1 MNADSNAPS
10 PAKFILAV
18 FFATALAV
26 GATALLG
33 FNLSAPPRGFMFWTL
48 LGFVC
53 SVEFLAGVW
62 TVNAFARARCQYR
75 PSGATLAA
83 TYGIVAAFAAT
94 GILGILLYWLFR
106 DDQGSRDPAFAAAMF
121 AVGAAWFVL
130 AFLLYAHDLRV
141 QGVARPALDKRAEH
155 LSLSHSLKASLA
167 RLRSLAPPSAD
178 LRKRAELLAKKL
190 ETAQSSLSHS
200 HGGGIGSWEAGRA
213 NPANPEMDLRIR
225 AAVESIDSALAPIP
239 SGDDP
244 AFAPAL
250 AELER
255 HAATLSAAVAALG
268 L

>member
-10 PAKFILAV
+10 PAKFVLAV
-18 FFATALAV
+18 LFATALVV

-62 TVNAFARARCQYR
+62 TVNAFARARCKYR

-83 TYGIVAAFAAT
+83 TYAIVGAFAGT
-94 GILGILLYWLFR
+94 GVLGILVYWLFR
-106 DDQGSRDPAFAAAMF
+106 DEQGSRDPAFAAAMF

-130 AFLLYAHDLRV
+130 AFLLYAFDLRV
-141 QGVARPALDKRAEH
+141 QGAARPALDKRAEH
-155 LSLSHSLKASLA
+155 LSRANSLKTSLA
-167 RLRSLAPPSAD
+167 TLRSLQPASGD
-178 LRKRAELLAKKL
+178 LRIRAETLAKKL
-190 ETAQSSLSHS
+190 ETAQTSLSHS

-213 NPANPEMDLRIR
+213 NPADPELDLRIR
-225 AAVESIDSALAPIP
+225 AALESIDSSLARIP

-244 AFAPAL
+244 AFASAL
-250 AELER
+250 PELER
-255 HAATLSAAVAALG
+255 LAANLSAAVAALG